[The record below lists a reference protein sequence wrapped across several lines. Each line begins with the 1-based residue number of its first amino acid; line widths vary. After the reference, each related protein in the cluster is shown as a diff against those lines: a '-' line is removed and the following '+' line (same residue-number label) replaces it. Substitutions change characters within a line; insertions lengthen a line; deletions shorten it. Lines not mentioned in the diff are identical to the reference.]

1 FPLKAVKVMHTVALR
16 TESSLPVS
24 ITPPTQFS
32 AHKNRIHGSN
42 FKSLSAFINNLC
54 LHKSLWHE
62 IFVSLAERELSRD
75 WCFIKVS
82 CPYICSFQMTW
93 RRHSLELSSY

>member
-32 AHKNRIHGSN
+32 AHKVR
-42 FKSLSAFINNLC
+42 F
-54 LHKSLWHE
+54 
-62 IFVSLAERELSRD
+62 
-75 WCFIKVS
+75 
-82 CPYICSFQMTW
+82 
-93 RRHSLELSSY
+93 LEF